1 MAYSDKLEVRCCEED
16 KLAYLYRCKNLG
28 VDSARM
34 HREIIQAFNSGKLRI
49 IVPKTQSL
57 IIKGLHDVS

>member
-1 MAYSDKLEVRCCEED
+1 MAYSDKLEVRCDEAD
-16 KLAYLYRCKNLG
+16 KLGYLARCENLG

-34 HREIIQAFNSGKLRI
+34 HREIIQAFNSGRLKI
-49 IVPKTQSL
+49 VVPKTQSL